1 MKSERWPS
9 CDIRT
14 KHNDDN
20 DEQYLK
26 MWSSVLIRLMSLIF
40 VCILN
45 DINNGANR
53 ILKDFII
60 NILLLTINNDNKKYL
75 NI

>member
-1 MKSERWPS
+1 
-9 CDIRT
+9 
-14 KHNDDN
+14 
-20 DEQYLK
+20 
-26 MWSSVLIRLMSLIF
+26 MSLIF

-53 ILKDFII
+53 ILMLKDFII

>member
-1 MKSERWPS
+1 
-9 CDIRT
+9 
-14 KHNDDN
+14 
-20 DEQYLK
+20 
-26 MWSSVLIRLMSLIF
+26 MSLIF

-45 DINNGANR
+45 DINNGDNR
-53 ILKDFII
+53 ILMLKDFII

>member
-1 MKSERWPS
+1 
-9 CDIRT
+9 
-14 KHNDDN
+14 
-20 DEQYLK
+20 
-26 MWSSVLIRLMSLIF
+26 MSLIF

-45 DINNGANR
+45 DINNGTNR
-53 ILKDFII
+53 ILMLKDFII